1 MQDSFRL
8 LNKYYDKIWVLTIQA
23 AADRRENFARHFER
37 LDYEFFYGADKN
49 QFTIEQVTADNIYND
64 KLARQHHRYDKCMK
78 HGEIACSWSHKM
90 MYEEMLAKGYE
101 KVLIF
106 EDDALPDPEQMARIP
121 VILHEIPEH
130 ADLVWWGWSKNGERN
145 PAGRFK
151 QFFYHIQ
158 HRAGK
163 LKWDDRMIRHL
174 YARPF
179 SGQLKIAGFHDYTF
193 AYAINRHAAEKLA
206 EKQTPIQYIAD
217 NLLAHASTNHW
228 LKGYIVHPA
237 VFLHDMLPDGTHHN
251 SYIR

>member
-23 AADRRENFARHFER
+23 AADRRENFARQFEG

-163 LKWDDRMIRHL
+163 LKWDDRMIRHCT
-174 YARPF
+174 AIFRP
-179 SGQLKIAGFHDYTF
+179 A
-193 AYAINRHAAEKLA
+193 
-206 EKQTPIQYIAD
+206 
-217 NLLAHASTNHW
+217 
-228 LKGYIVHPA
+228 
-237 VFLHDMLPDGTHHN
+237 
-251 SYIR
+251 